1 MYVYSME
8 PNFDLIETGEI
19 SEMFKEQVFDIVFLH
34 DIKIPKG
41 ASAATVR
48 GVLIVKELNKYTLK
62 HLSV

>member
-1 MYVYSME
+1 ME

-19 SEMFKEQVFDIVFLH
+19 IEMFKEQVFDIVFLH
-34 DIKIPKG
+34 DIKISKG
-41 ASAATVR
+41 VSAATVR